1 MVRWFHIMPAITRSS
16 LLRLACLAALSLP
29 AIAAKDEFFVYFGT
43 YTGHGSK
50 GIYVAK
56 FNARTGDISAPQLAA
71 EVQSPSF
78 LAIHQNHKWLY
89 AVSEVN
95 SFEGK
100 PSGAVTAY
108 SIDPASGKLTM
119 LNRASSGGTG
129 PCHLVVDRSGHN
141 VLVANY
147 DGGTV
152 AALQIQVD
160 GKVSAPSSVMKHQ
173 GSGADKRRQEQP
185 HAHSMN
191 ISANNRFAVA
201 ADLGLDEVLVYKL
214 DADKGVLTPNAPPFV
229 KVAPGSGPRHFAF
242 HPKGPFAYV
251 INEMASTVTAF
262 HWDQERG
269 TFQEIQTITTLPKDF
284 SGENSTAEVQV
295 HPSGRFVYGSNRG
308 HDSIALFKV
317 DPKKGSLT
325 AEGQT
330 LTEGKTPRNFG
341 IDPGGRYLFAAN
353 QDSASV
359 VIFKIDGES
368 GKLTPTGKTLRI
380 SFPVCVKFMPLP

>member
-1 MVRWFHIMPAITRSS
+1 MVRWFHIMPTITRSS
-16 LLRLACLAALSLP
+16 FLRLACLAAVSLP
-29 AIAAKDEFFVYFGT
+29 AIAAKDEFLVYFGT
-43 YTGHGSK
+43 YTREASK

-56 FNARTGDISAPQLAA
+56 FNAKTGDISTPELAA
-71 EVQSPSF
+71 EVESPSF
-78 LAIHQNHKWLY
+78 LTIHQNHKWLY
-89 AVSEVN
+89 AVSEIN

-129 PCHLVVDRSGHN
+129 PCHLVVDRTGHN

-147 DGGTV
+147 AGGTV
-152 AALQIQVD
+152 AVLPIQSD
-160 GKVSAPSSVMKHQ
+160 GKVSAPSSVIKHQ
-173 GSGADKRRQEQP
+173 GSSVDKRRQERP
-185 HAHSMN
+185 HAHSINM
-191 ISANNRFAVA
+191 SANNKFAVA

-214 DADKGVLTPNAPPFV
+214 DADKGVLAANEPPFV

-242 HPKGPFAYV
+242 HPKGRFAYV

-262 HWDQERG
+262 NWDQERG

-284 SGENSTAEVQV
+284 SGQNSTAEVQV
-295 HPSGRFVYGSNRG
+295 HPSGKFVYGSNRG
-308 HDSIALFKV
+308 HNSIALFKV

-359 VIFKIDGES
+359 VLFKIDSDS
-368 GKLTPTGKTLRI
+368 GKLTPTGKKLQI
-380 SFPVCVKFMPLP
+380 SFPVCVKFMALP